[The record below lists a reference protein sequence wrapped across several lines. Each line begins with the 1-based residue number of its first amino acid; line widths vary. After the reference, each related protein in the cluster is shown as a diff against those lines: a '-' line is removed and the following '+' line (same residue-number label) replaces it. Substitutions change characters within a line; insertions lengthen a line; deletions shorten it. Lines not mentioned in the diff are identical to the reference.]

1 LNKIKD
7 KLGNNVAAGGGTGG
21 DDGGFL

>member
-7 KLGNNVAAGGGTGG
+7 KLGNGVAAGIAGG